1 MPQRNDPFNPQGA
14 FMPRDIFNADP
25 STLTDAEHA
34 QLVSAWDAALEKAL
48 EGGAKWT
55 PVNPAA
61 IIATD
66 QHADRPEL
74 RRELTRSHVR
84 LPYFPMTES

>member
-1 MPQRNDPFNPQGA
+1 
-14 FMPRDIFNADP
+14 MPRDILTADP
-25 STLTDAEHA
+25 LTLTDAEHA
-34 QLVSAWDAALEKAL
+34 ELVSAWDAALEKAL

-61 IIATD
+61 IIATG
-66 QHADRPEL
+66 QFADRPQL
-74 RRELTRSHVR
+74 RRELTRSTVR